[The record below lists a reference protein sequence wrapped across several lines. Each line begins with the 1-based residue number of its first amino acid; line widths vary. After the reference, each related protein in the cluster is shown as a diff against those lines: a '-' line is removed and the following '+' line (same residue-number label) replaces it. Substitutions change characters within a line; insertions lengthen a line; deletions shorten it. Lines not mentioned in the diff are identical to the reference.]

1 MTDIEL
7 DIDDDTLHEGLSWAG
22 IGFGAAATLAPR
34 VFGAVY
40 GLKDDPELRV
50 MTRLWGTRTAVLSLA
65 LLGAE
70 KDEKKRLTQ
79 LAAAM
84 NVADAL
90 IVATAGSGVKKRSR
104 VLGSLSSAAFAAGFG
119 SLLGRS

>member
-1 MTDIEL
+1 MTDI
-7 DIDDDTLHEGLSWAG
+7 DFDDDTLHEGLSWAG
-22 IGFGAAATLAPR
+22 IGFGAAATLTPK
-34 VFGAVY
+34 VFERVY
-40 GLKDDPELRV
+40 GLTDDPELRV

-70 KDEKKRLTQ
+70 KDERKRLTT
-79 LAAAM
+79 LATAM
-84 NVADAL
+84 NLADAL

-104 VLGSLSSAAFAAGFG
+104 VLGSLSSAVFAAGYG

>member
-1 MTDIEL
+1 MTYIDI

-34 VFGAVY
+34 VFEAVY

-50 MTRLWGTRTAVLSLA
+50 MTRLWGTRTAVLSLV

-70 KDEKKRLTQ
+70 KDERKRLTT
-79 LAAAM
+79 LATAM
-84 NVADAL
+84 NLADAL

-104 VLGSLSSAAFAAGFG
+104 VLGSLSSVVFAAGYG
-119 SLLGRS
+119 SLVGRS